1 MKKTYFEKMGQVQP
15 EQWTLKAA
23 MVLEAIPNE
32 HGETDYQYVRYAG
45 DMEEQIAQGWYVN
58 RQARCDHC
66 NQPIKHFVVLS
77 HGVTNDHIIVG
88 WQCYDETFSYATQI
102 ELDLARAKK
111 AAEAKIRHA
120 EREAWTKE
128 HAELYAFLQANRY
141 NSFFGSL
148 LNSVADWGS
157 LTERQEEA
165 AYKAMQ
171 KQAERDAEK
180 ADEPEAQDAP
190 KGRITGKFKV
200 LGMKL
205 QESQYGTTLKMVA
218 QHTDAGYKIWVTV
231 PGNIQNG
238 GVYRFPEHDDAT
250 VIPDWDFINSHH
262 IEKDMVI
269 ELSVDLTPSD
279 DPKFAYGKRPT
290 KAKLISL

>member
-1 MKKTYFEKMGQVQP
+1 MGQVQP

-111 AAEAKIRHA
+111 AAEAKIRRKMINTK
-120 EREAWTKE
+120 REAWTKE
-128 HAELYAFLQANRY
+128 HAELYAFLQTNSY

-171 KQAERDAEK
+171 KWQARQEEK
-180 ADEPEAQDAP
+180 ANEPEAQEAP
-190 KGRITGKFKV
+190 SGRIQGKFKV
-200 LGMKL
+200 LGKKRE
-205 QESQYGTTLKMVA
+205 QNPYAYNSYIWKMVA
-218 QHTDAGYKIWVTV
+218 QETEKRYRIYVT
-231 PGNIQNG
+231 
-238 GVYRFPEHDDAT
+238 
-250 VIPDWDFINSHH
+250 IPTSVRYEV
-262 IEKDMVI
+262 EKGSIVEM
-269 ELSVDLTPSD
+269 SVDLTPSD
-279 DPKFAYGKRPT
+279 DDPTFAYGKRPT
-290 KAKLISL
+290 KATLVA